1 MTIQNFTPSILS
13 QNDYSTYTAA
23 WVNTVSNPATTDLSA
38 YFSAFSLKENAKDL
52 KVLTDRINFKAGSI
66 AQLVS
71 TVGASTIKARFILQ
85 PIAPGSTQQRFSLV
99 LFATDAFNT
108 RLSSYYVAEPY
119 WHDTA
124 EAEALAKAVE
134 AYIASGASYTTTGV
148 IDPAVPIAFRGAVP
162 DALAMTWV
170 ANWYLA
176 GLDITFKGAE
186 LQPAIVNGSYG
197 FLRGYT
203 FDLEDFLAPL
213 RQVSNFLILNEPD
226 TLIAIKLG
234 LHAYY
239 YANPNG
245 DNVPTQTLGLI
256 VQYPTGA
263 LGTPQDVAAATKNH
277 KTTVGDIDDTSVFY
291 DMSSPC
297 PPSC

>member
-1 MTIQNFTPSILS
+1 MTIKEFSPSILT
-13 QNDYSTYTAA
+13 QNDYNTYATS
-23 WVNTVSNPATTDLSA
+23 WVNTVSDPATKDLSE
-38 YFSAFSLKENAKDL
+38 YFTVGQLDSIKL
-52 KVLTDRINFKAGSI
+52 LTDRINFKAGSI

-71 TVGASTIKARFILQ
+71 TVGASNIKARFILQ
-85 PIAPGSTQQRFSLV
+85 PTTDAIEKKHFTLV

-108 RLSSYYVAEPY
+108 RLSSYYMAEPY
-119 WHDTA
+119 WLDTA
-124 EAEALAKAVE
+124 ATETLLHEVE
-134 AYIASGASYTTTGV
+134 AYVASGAVYNMDGV
-148 IDPAVPIAFRGAVP
+148 LDAALPIEFQGAVP

-176 GLDITFKGAE
+176 SLNVTINQGLLAPG
-186 LQPAIVNGSYG
+186 IVNGSYG

-203 FDLEDFLAPL
+203 FDLKDFLAPL
-213 RQVSNFLILNEPD
+213 QQVSNFLVLNEPD

-234 LHAYY
+234 LHAYS

-263 LGTPQDVAAATKNH
+263 LGKTEESINATEDE
-277 KTTVGDIDDTSVFY
+277 TTSVGSIDDDSVFY
-291 DMSSPC
+291 DMSAPC